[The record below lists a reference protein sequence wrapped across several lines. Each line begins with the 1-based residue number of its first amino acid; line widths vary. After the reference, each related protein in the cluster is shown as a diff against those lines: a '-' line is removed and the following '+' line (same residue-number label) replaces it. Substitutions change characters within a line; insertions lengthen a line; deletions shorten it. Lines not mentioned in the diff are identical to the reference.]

1 MAREVTMEMMT
12 RKDAGVLIV
21 GVKGKMDA
29 ITAPEFDKG
38 FNAWTGQEEKSVIF
52 DLTGLEYI
60 SSAGLRSM
68 LAAGKKVKA
77 ADGRLCIIGLGG
89 PVKEVFKLSGFY
101 SIFDICETE
110 TEAIQKMR

>member
-1 MAREVTMEMMT
+1 MEMMT

-29 ITAPEFDKG
+29 ITAPEFDKE
-38 FNAWTGQEEKSVIF
+38 FCAWTGQDEKSVIF
-52 DLTGLEYI
+52 DLAGLDYI

-68 LAAGKKVKA
+68 LAAAKRVKA
-77 ADGRLCIIGLGG
+77 ADGRLCIFGLRG

-101 SIFDICETE
+101 SIFDVYE
-110 TEAIQKMR
+110 TEAEALQKMR